1 MRGGLEL
8 AQPKRR
14 WRWGVGIVAV
24 LLLLGSVPWLA
35 AAFPAGWSYLDRL
48 LASHVAPRYEERL
61 ADLTEQNAALHH
73 QLATAEAALAENEA
87 LRRLLDSQRV
97 TGSWQPARVVA
108 RQPNS
113 ATLACTAEEGA
124 AVVDPQGRYVGR
136 VVENRPDDTCRI
148 AFAGTEESPCAG
160 LSGDFSGLLARH
172 GGWVLT
178 GLPADCGLPAGTV
191 VTTPG
196 GYWLGALAETPQ
208 PDGDG
213 LTASAALQDT
223 ADQNSLVFFVK
234 K

>member
-1 MRGGLEL
+1 MRGGLAL

-14 WRWGVGIVAV
+14 WRWAVGIIAA
-24 LLLLGSVPWLA
+24 LLLLGSTPWLA
-35 AAFPAGWSYLDRL
+35 AAFPAGWGYLDRL

-61 ADLTEQNAALHH
+61 AELTEQNAALHH
-73 QLATAEAALAENEA
+73 QLATAETALAENEA
-87 LRRLLDSQRV
+87 LRSLLDSQRV
-97 TGSWQPARVVA
+97 TGRWLPARVVT
-108 RQPNS
+108 RQPNGV
-113 ATLACTAEEGA
+113 TLGCAAAVGA

-136 VVENRPDDTCRI
+136 VVESRSDDTCRI

-160 LSGDFSGLLARH
+160 LSGGFSGLLERH

-178 GLPADCGLPAGTV
+178 GLPADCGLPAGAV

-196 GYWLGALAETPQ
+196 GYWLGTLAEVPQ
-208 PDGDG
+208 PDDDG
-213 LTASAALQDT
+213 LTASAGLHDT